1 MPDDLVELRGKT
13 PKSVVA
19 YLDAFALAK
28 RMDRMEVVNR
38 ILLGWAREQQHL
50 QSVMSNVTRGN
61 PSLPESGWGA
71 LE

>member
-1 MPDDLVELRGKT
+1 MADDLVELRGKT

-38 ILLGWAREQQHL
+38 ILLTWAREQEHL
-50 QSVMSNVTRGN
+50 QSVLASVTRGN
-61 PSLPESGWGA
+61 PSLPDSGWGRM
-71 LE
+71 E